1 MTAVDF
7 ENSLAGHYT
16 RVLGFFF
23 YFHVMEYYSLNC
35 LMRAEALSE
44 I

>member
-16 RVLGFFF
+16 RVLLGFFF
-23 YFHVMEYYSLNC
+23 VWGFFGFVFFFISMVWNS
-35 LMRAEALSE
+35 
-44 I
+44 IV